1 MIARRIVT
9 AVATLLAVTGLGACG
24 REAVAEQQRRPEPA
38 AIAPSPAAVVRPAT
52 RDTQAADRVPAGLR
66 NVPSAFRLP
75 PGSRVTALSD
85 HESGASFTLDAPD
98 PESVLSFYRS
108 ALPQGAFTIVADRA
122 EPGAT
127 SLAFRNADGWAGM
140 IYATTHRVT
149 VAVRRA

>member
-24 REAVAEQQRRPEPA
+24 REAVAEPRRPEPV
-38 AIAPSPAAVVRPAT
+38 AIAPSPAAVIRPAT
-52 RDTQAADRVPAGLR
+52 RDLQAAEHAPAGIR

-98 PESVLSFYRS
+98 PESVLSFYRGE
-108 ALPQGAFTIVADRA
+108 LPRGAFTIVADRA
-122 EPGAT
+122 ETGAT

-140 IYATTHRVT
+140 IYATTYRVT